1 MKKLAGFIFLFVA
14 IGGFLT
20 LNFSSCVNNDPTI
33 AHIRV
38 LDSIG
43 NPVEGADVKVFC
55 TEALCVVEDSGI
67 TDALGKTSHEFELPA
82 VLKVETWRV
91 YSWKYDTIFLV
102 DTVPPMT
109 VDTFVDTTIF
119 RTFFGETYV
128 TLEEHEEVSQDIV
141 IFGNVPQY

>member
-67 TDALGKTSHEFELPA
+67 TDAQGKTSHEFELPA
-82 VLKVETWRV
+82 VLKVETWKT
-91 YSWKYDTIFLV
+91 YCWDYDTIFLW
-102 DTVPPMT
+102 
-109 VDTFVDTTIF
+109 DTFLLVEDTFLDTNVC

-128 TLEEHEEVSQDIV
+128 TLEEHEEVDQDIL
-141 IFGNVPQY
+141 IFGTKPKF